1 MGCNASAGPSP
12 KHERSFN
19 DGIETMRS
27 RSEELTQLT
36 AEPVKAQSDRSG
48 LSASGSTP
56 SQRGKDLRLLVFD
69 FDCTIARIHVWS
81 KYQNAPL
88 DKIPITDMT
97 FVDVRAF
104 REFVQATTGYGHKV
118 AIATFGRRDV
128 VNKAITYALGG
139 NHGIVI
145 STPADHQCQEGS
157 ASLRNKN
164 TQLNSLAERFDVRLS
179 QIIFLDDDNNN
190 VREANRIGVRSIHTP
205 HGISKEVLGDVLREL
220 LE

>member
-1 MGCNASAGPSP
+1 MGCSASTATPQ
-12 KHERSFN
+12 HESHELAFN

-27 RSEELTQLT
+27 RSESEVTQ
-36 AEPVKAQSDRSG
+36 PSGSDDKG
-48 LSASGSTP
+48 MQASGSTP
-56 SQRGKDLRLLVFD
+56 APREKDFRLLVFD

-88 DKIPITDMT
+88 DKIPITEMT
-97 FVDVRAF
+97 FVDMRAF

-128 VNKAITYALGG
+128 VNKAITYALGVD
-139 NHGIVI
+139 HGIVI

-164 TQLNSLAERFDVRLS
+164 TQLNSLAERFSVTLS

-190 VREANRIGVRSIHTP
+190 VREANRIGIRSIHTP
-205 HGISKEVLGDVLREL
+205 DGIHKEVLGKVLREL
-220 LE
+220 LDP